1 MKDFN
6 EVGLKKVGVGAKVL
20 CDRVAFDCSFDIV
33 SQRYHA
39 GIVGGLVW
47 RFVRRSESEWKL

>member
-6 EVGLKKVGVGAKVL
+6 EVGLKKVGVGAKVV

-39 GIVGGLVW
+39 GIVGGLV
-47 RFVRRSESEWKL
+47 